1 MKPYRTKLHV
11 TFDNVN
17 VSAIIAEYLED
28 FKYTDNS
35 SKAAD
40 SIEIRLRN
48 DTGVWFDEWLPEK
61 GAKIQASIIQ
71 ENLEAEFDAYVLNC
85 GTFYVDEI
93 SFNGAP
99 ATVSIKGTAIAADS
113 TIRNNKKSKSW
124 ENTNL
129 QTIANEIATQNGI
142 SLEYYVEE
150 DIIIERAE
158 QLMQSDMEFLNKLA
172 VQYSL
177 NIKVTDEKIVVYDKS
192 TLENQ
197 DAVLVISRLSDYLLS
212 YDFNLTVYDTYDKV
226 EVSYYDTKAKKVVR
240 KTVTK
245 AELDNAGK
253 ESSTPKDKNNKN
265 SKSNSGKKQNKRN
278 RGSKNKNNKTV
289 YLDKNGNPIK

>member
-1 MKPYRTKLHV
+1 MKPYRTKIHV
-11 TFDNVN
+11 SFNNID
-17 VSAIIAEYLED
+17 VSELITEYLED

-40 SIEIRLRN
+40 SMEIKLRN
-48 DTGVWFDEWLPEK
+48 ETGVWFDKWLPEK

-71 ENLEAEFDAYVLNC
+71 ENLETEFDSYVLNC
-85 GTFYVDEI
+85 GTFYIDEI
-93 SFNGAP
+93 SFTGAP

-129 QTIANEIATQNGI
+129 QTIANEIASQNGI
-142 SLEYYVEE
+142 ILEYYVES
-150 DIIIERAE
+150 DVVIERAE
-158 QLMQSDMEFLNKLA
+158 QLMQSDIEFLNKLSG
-172 VQYSL
+172 QYSL
-177 NIKVTDEKIVVYDKS
+177 NTKITDEKIVIYDKA

-197 DAVLVISRLSDYLLS
+197 DAVLIVSRLSNYLIS

-226 EVSYYDTKAKKVVR
+226 EISYYDTKAKKVVK

-245 AELDNAGK
+245 AELDNADK
-253 ESSTPKDKNNKN
+253 ESSKPKDKNNK
-265 SKSNSGKKQNKRN
+265 SGKGKTTKKRT
-278 RGSKNKNNKTV
+278 RGTSTGKSNKTV

>member
-1 MKPYRTKLHV
+1 MKPYRTKIHV
-11 TFDNVN
+11 SFNNID
-17 VSAIIAEYLED
+17 VSELITEYLED

-40 SIEIRLRN
+40 SVEIKLRN
-48 DTGVWFDEWLPEK
+48 ETGVWFNEWLPEK

-71 ENLEAEFDAYVLNC
+71 ENLETEFDSYVLNC
-85 GTFYVDEI
+85 GTFYIDEI
-93 SFNGAP
+93 SFTGAP

-129 QTIANEIATQNGI
+129 QTIANEIASQNEI
-142 SLEYYVEE
+142 TLEYYVES
-150 DIIIERAE
+150 DIVIERAE
-158 QLMQSDMEFLNKLA
+158 QLMQSDIEFLNKLSG
-172 VQYSL
+172 QYSL
-177 NIKVTDEKIVVYDKS
+177 NTKITDEKIVIYDKA

-197 DAVLVISRLSDYLLS
+197 DAVLIVSRLSNYLIS

-226 EVSYYDTKAKKVVR
+226 EISYYDTKAKKVVN

-245 AELDNAGK
+245 AELDNADK
-253 ESSTPKDKNNKN
+253 ESSKPKDKNNK
-265 SKSNSGKKQNKRN
+265 SKKGKTTKKRD
-278 RGSKNKNNKTV
+278 RGSRSGKNNKTV